1 MRTILTVFALLFL
14 ASCQDAAVTGNDPS
28 NTTTLSARVQ
38 RAQGVSTA
46 VYDSTYTV
54 NVSLTAG
61 SSYQRTLTPA
71 FSDHGCDFTGVP
83 VGVPY
88 TLSFQGLNRSGTMIW
103 SGTATGTTASSTTD
117 GSVSATSVTVVVS
130 PTTARDSTLS
140 VLSTN
145 PGTFTATFSRTN
157 TNYVDSVAA
166 GVTSVTVTATASTP
180 GDVSVITY
188 NSQTNNV
195 ATLSTTDPTAI
206 LVVVTNRNGNSLTY
220 TIKVYHKKAA
230 VIDSTFGIPW
240 NSNITYGALLDPRDG
255 QTYRT
260 VQIGSQVWMAR
271 NLNYAGNGMAVGV
284 CYGNSTDSCGK
295 YGRLYTWK
303 EAMMGSPSSN
313 TNPSGVQGVCPS
325 GWHLPSDTEWSILQ
339 TTVDVANT
347 VDALKL
353 KSISGWSPNG
363 SYSGNG
369 SDIYGFR
376 GLPGGDSAGIFANV
390 GLCGYWWSSSTY
402 DSTYAKFFSM
412 GYTSS
417 FAVRYIT
424 GKSIGNSIRCVGNSS
439 SSSSNV
445 ATPTFSISGGT
456 FTSSQSVSL
465 STTTSGA
472 SIYYTI
478 DGSTPTT
485 SSAVY
490 NGAISV
496 TGSETIKAIAVKS
509 GMTNSPVSSANFTIP
524 ILSTVASPTFSVPMG
539 TYPNTQSVSLST
551 TTSGASIYYTVDGST
566 PTVSSAAYS
575 GAISVTASETIKAI
589 ATKNGMTNS
598 IVSSAAYTISTSTT
612 IPWNTSINYRT
623 LNDPRDGKLYKTV
636 VIGTQTWMAENL
648 NYAGNG
654 TTVGVCYGGSTD
666 SCTKYGRLY
675 TWTEA
680 MAGSAS
686 STASPS
692 GVQGVCPTGW
702 HLPSDAEWTK
712 LTDTI
717 IDSSSAGTNLKSM
730 SGWLYNG
737 SASGGGMDTYGFRAL
752 PGGIVTGGTINVGTS
767 NVGYSG
773 YWWSTTEIY
782 GKNAWYRNMGF
793 GAAFVQRNWLDKSQ
807 GYSLR
812 CIQTQ

>member
-220 TIKVYHKKAA
+220 TIKVYHKKAT

-240 NSNITYGALLDPRDG
+240 NSAITYGSLTDPRDG
-255 QTYRT
+255 QSYRT
-260 VQIGSQVWMAR
+260 VTIGS
-271 NLNYAGNGMAVGV
+271 
-284 CYGNSTDSCGK
+284 
-295 YGRLYTWK
+295 
-303 EAMMGSPSSN
+303 
-313 TNPSGVQGVCPS
+313 
-325 GWHLPSDTEWSILQ
+325 
-339 TTVDVANT
+339 
-347 VDALKL
+347 
-353 KSISGWSPNG
+353 
-363 SYSGNG
+363 
-369 SDIYGFR
+369 
-376 GLPGGDSAGIFANV
+376 
-390 GLCGYWWSSSTY
+390 
-402 DSTYAKFFSM
+402 
-412 GYTSS
+412 
-417 FAVRYIT
+417 
-424 GKSIGNSIRCVGNSS
+424 
-439 SSSSNV
+439 
-445 ATPTFSISGGT
+445 
-456 FTSSQSVSL
+456 
-465 STTTSGA
+465 
-472 SIYYTI
+472 
-478 DGSTPTT
+478 
-485 SSAVY
+485 
-490 NGAISV
+490 
-496 TGSETIKAIAVKS
+496 
-509 GMTNSPVSSANFTIP
+509 
-524 ILSTVASPTFSVPMG
+524 
-539 TYPNTQSVSLST
+539 
-551 TTSGASIYYTVDGST
+551 
-566 PTVSSAAYS
+566 
-575 GAISVTASETIKAI
+575 
-589 ATKNGMTNS
+589 
-598 IVSSAAYTISTSTT
+598 
-612 IPWNTSINYRT
+612 
-623 LNDPRDGKLYKTV
+623 
-636 VIGTQTWMAENL
+636 QTWMAQNL
-648 NYAGNG
+648 NYCN
-654 TTVGVCYGGSTD
+654 TTSSTDTVGVCYGYATD

-675 TWTEA
+675 TWAEV

-686 STASPS
+686 SSASPS

-702 HLPSDAEWTK
+702 HVPSDSEWTTMQTFVDPTNT
-712 LTDTI
+712 TD
-717 IDSSSAGTNLKSM
+717 GTKLKST
-730 SGWLYNG
+730 SGWLNNG
-737 SASGGGMDTYGFRAL
+737 NTSGNGGDMYGFRAL
-752 PGGIVTGGTINVGTS
+752 PGGRIHGASFDG
-767 NVGYSG
+767 SG
-773 YWWSTTEIY
+773 YNGDWWSATANSVASNDLDRGMGY
-782 GKNAWYRNMGF
+782 GVAYVYGSSDPI
-793 GAAFVQRNWLDKSQ
+793 GDGV
-807 GYSLR
+807 SLR
-812 CIQTQ
+812 CVQNPTPSTTPSLDSAFPIDANTIGLWRMNEGTGSTIANAVGGTSGTLYGGVSWVNGAYGKAVQFDGSSGYANLNFNPPQINATFEAVVNIQKDTGWLFTLWGAYNSGIALESNGFLSPEFSNNWAKTSANTSQDLYLALTVDSNHLGRLYINGVFADSGTALDQYSWSAITLASYTGTSGFVECSFERFRVSSKVRTAAEITATAQRAGLTSSILISNP

>member
-1 MRTILTVFALLFL
+1 
-14 ASCQDAAVTGNDPS
+14 
-28 NTTTLSARVQ
+28 
-38 RAQGVSTA
+38 
-46 VYDSTYTV
+46 
-54 NVSLTAG
+54 
-61 SSYQRTLTPA
+61 
-71 FSDHGCDFTGVP
+71 
-83 VGVPY
+83 
-88 TLSFQGLNRSGTMIW
+88 
-103 SGTATGTTASSTTD
+103 
-117 GSVSATSVTVVVS
+117 
-130 PTTARDSTLS
+130 
-140 VLSTN
+140 
-145 PGTFTATFSRTN
+145 
-157 TNYVDSVAA
+157 
-166 GVTSVTVTATASTP
+166 
-180 GDVSVITY
+180 
-188 NSQTNNV
+188 
-195 ATLSTTDPTAI
+195 
-206 LVVVTNRNGNSLTY
+206 
-220 TIKVYHKKAA
+220 
-230 VIDSTFGIPW
+230 
-240 NSNITYGALLDPRDG
+240 
-255 QTYRT
+255 
-260 VQIGSQVWMAR
+260 
-271 NLNYAGNGMAVGV
+271 
-284 CYGNSTDSCGK
+284 
-295 YGRLYTWK
+295 
-303 EAMMGSPSSN
+303 
-313 TNPSGVQGVCPS
+313 
-325 GWHLPSDTEWSILQ
+325 
-339 TTVDVANT
+339 
-347 VDALKL
+347 
-353 KSISGWSPNG
+353 
-363 SYSGNG
+363 
-369 SDIYGFR
+369 
-376 GLPGGDSAGIFANV
+376 V